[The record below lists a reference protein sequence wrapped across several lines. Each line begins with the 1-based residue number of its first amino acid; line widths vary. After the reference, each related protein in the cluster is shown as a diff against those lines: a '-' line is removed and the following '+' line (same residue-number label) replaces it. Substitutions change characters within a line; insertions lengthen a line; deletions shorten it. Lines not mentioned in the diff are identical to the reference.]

1 MISLP
6 DFREKQILFINT
18 LADSGSAIQFS
29 NDNIVF
35 LKDDK
40 VVNRASCHK
49 VFAVFITGDISITS
63 RIIREGLKH
72 GISFFLMK
80 QNFETY
86 AEIPAKA
93 EGNYLLR
100 MKQYSFDE
108 NFDMLVSKKLMKNKI
123 ENQLALLKSADLIKD
138 FSADKTDFKEIK
150 NLLFQQID
158 EAKTNKE
165 LLGIEGNVSRKFYS
179 MYFAGIG
186 WYRRMPRVKPDAIN
200 VLMDIGYTY
209 LFNFIDS
216 ILRMHGF
223 DTYKGHYH
231 KLFFQRK
238 SLSCDI
244 IEPFRCIIDKQI
256 LKSFNLKQIN
266 LKDFSVVNKKS
277 ALDFQHSKK
286 YSEFFSEAIM
296 DNKEEIFSFVQ
307 KFYRFVMDSKNEFP
321 EFKIYPHT

>member
-6 DFREKQILFINT
+6 DFREKQILCINT
-18 LADSGSAIQFS
+18 LSDSNGASAIQFS

-49 VFAVFITGDISITS
+49 VFVVFIVGNISITS
-63 RIIREGLKH
+63 RIIKEGLSH

-86 AEIPAKA
+86 AEIPARA

-100 MKQYSFDE
+100 MKQYSFNKE
-108 NFDMLVSKKLMKNKI
+108 FDILVSKKLMKNKI
-123 ENQLALLKSADLIKD
+123 ENQLSLLKSRDLIKSLD
-138 FSADKTDFKEIK
+138 EIK
-150 NLLFQQID
+150 NPIFKQID
-158 EAKTNKE
+158 EVKNNQE
-165 LLGIEGNVSRKFYS
+165 LLGIEGNMSRRFYS

-200 VLMDIGYTY
+200 VLMDMGYTY
-209 LFNFIDS
+209 LFNFVDS
-216 ILRMHGF
+216 ILRLHGF

-244 IEPFRCIIDKQI
+244 MEPFRCIIDKQI
-256 LKSFNLKQIN
+256 LKSYNLKQVN
-266 LKDFSVVNKKS
+266 LKDFKAVNKKC
-277 ALDFQHSKK
+277 ALDFQHGKK
-286 YSEFFSEAIM
+286 YSEIFFEAIM
-296 DNKEEIFSFVQ
+296 ENKEEIFSFVQ
-307 KFYRFVMDSKNEFP
+307 KFYRFVMDQKNEFP
-321 EFKIYPHT
+321 YFKVIC